1 MLLCNHKVGQNMNNK
16 FMEELSNLE
25 FKKRFLFRML
35 DITKNNDI
43 KDKYFKQLSEVEDKI
58 VEIKKKIKEYK
69 VMANGNNDT
78 NCSKN

>member
-1 MLLCNHKVGQNMNNK
+1 MNNK

-35 DITKNNDI
+35 DITKDNDT
-43 KDKYFKQLSEVEDKI
+43 KDKYFKQLSEAEDKI
-58 VEIKKKIKEYK
+58 IEIKKKIREYK
-69 VMANGNNDT
+69 VMINENNDT

>member
-1 MLLCNHKVGQNMNNK
+1 MNNK

-58 VEIKKKIKEYK
+58 VEIKKKIREYK
-69 VMANGNNDT
+69 VMTNGNNDT
-78 NCSKN
+78 NCPKN

>member
-1 MLLCNHKVGQNMNNK
+1 MNNK

-35 DITKNNDI
+35 DITKDNDT

-58 VEIKKKIKEYK
+58 IEIKKKIREYK
-69 VMANGNNDT
+69 VMINGNNDT

>member
-1 MLLCNHKVGQNMNNK
+1 
-16 FMEELSNLE
+16 MEELSNLE

-35 DITKNNDI
+35 DITKNNDT

-58 VEIKKKIKEYK
+58 VEIKKKIREYK

>member
-1 MLLCNHKVGQNMNNK
+1 MNNK

-35 DITKNNDI
+35 DITKDNDT

-58 VEIKKKIKEYK
+58 IEIKKKIREYK
-69 VMANGNNDT
+69 VMINENNDT

>member
-1 MLLCNHKVGQNMNNK
+1 MNNK

-35 DITKNNDI
+35 DITKNNDT

-58 VEIKKKIKEYK
+58 VEIKKKIREYK

>member
-1 MLLCNHKVGQNMNNK
+1 MNNK

>member
-1 MLLCNHKVGQNMNNK
+1 MNNK

-35 DITKNNDI
+35 DITKDNDT

-58 VEIKKKIKEYK
+58 IEIKKKIREYK
-69 VMANGNNDT
+69 VMANGNNNT
-78 NCSKN
+78 NCSKD